1 MTESILPGKT
11 AWETREYLRDHG
23 HRIAAAQ
30 AYAYLGHLIETDG
43 SYPLPEGSDGVIARA
58 AAAMQDV
65 HAARV
70 ASVEAYAAERRAAIQ
85 AASDQVYAAT
95 QPERGAA

>member
-11 AWETREYLRDHG
+11 EWETREYLRDHG

-30 AYAYLGHLIETDG
+30 AYGYLGHLIETSPG
-43 SYPLPEGSDGVIARA
+43 FPLPAGAEEVIAAA
-58 AAAMQDV
+58 AAAMEGIASARRNAAEASLARI
-65 HAARV
+65 HAAV
-70 ASVEAYAAERRAAIQ
+70 DETVTAM
-85 AASDQVYAAT
+85 